1 MEQKPDGRRVRMTKL
16 LLKDSLIELM
26 KEKSIHSISIK
37 EICECADINRSTF
50 YRHYNSQYELY
61 DDILEDITKDFNKI
75 YHECLNEEFTI
86 TLLLT
91 KILQYTEDNRTK
103 FLVIL
108 SDKGNVSLG
117 EAYNRFTGRF
127 IERSTATELSTYI
140 TQFIAAGMTSLMWTW
155 LNKDERRPAAEVASL
170 INTIMMHGLK
180 RAISFAPKQPDIIK
194 RANEQADEE

>member
-1 MEQKPDGRRVRMTKL
+1 MEQKNDGRRVRMTKL

-26 KEKSIHSISIK
+26 KQKSIHSISIK
-37 EICECADINRSTF
+37 EICEGADINRSTF
-50 YRHYNSQYELY
+50 YRHYDTQYDLY
-61 DDILEDITKDFNKI
+61 DDILEDISRDFNKI
-75 YHECLNEEFTI
+75 YNECLEDNFSI

-91 KILQYTEDNRTK
+91 RILQYTEDNRTK

-127 IERSTATELSTYI
+127 IERSKASELSVYI

-155 LNKDERRPAAEVASL
+155 LNKEDRRPAEEVAVL
-170 INTIMMHGLK
+170 INSLMMHGLK
-180 RAISFAPKQPDIIK
+180 RAINFAPKAPDSGSK
-194 RANEQADEE
+194 TKE